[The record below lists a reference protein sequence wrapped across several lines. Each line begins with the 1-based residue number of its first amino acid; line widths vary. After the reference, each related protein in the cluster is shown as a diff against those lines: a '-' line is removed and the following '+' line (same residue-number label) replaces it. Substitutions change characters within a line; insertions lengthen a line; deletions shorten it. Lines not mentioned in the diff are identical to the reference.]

1 MNLNHL
7 HIALASDQNYAEFVA
22 VVLVSL
28 FDTNKW
34 QEFTTIHLLSNGID
48 EATIGKLRQHIPD
61 GRGEL
66 LVYNISTLKED
77 LGIDVPPTI
86 AITTY
91 ARLFLPQL
99 LSPDVD
105 RVLYLDCDVVVSGSV
120 GDFYKVPFDKNWIAG
135 VRDILRVNYTKTAVG
150 LNLNDEYFNAGVL
163 MINLTAWREND
174 VTNKCLMFLLDH
186 GGNVLHHDQ
195 GIINGVCKDHKVV
208 VHPKYNVNTSYFS
221 HPYSLILKKLRRP
234 RVALQLYI
242 LLPVSII
249 VPG

>member
-66 LVYNISTLKED
+66 LVYNINTLKED

-120 GDFYKVPFDKNWIAG
+120 EDFYKVPFD
-135 VRDILRVNYTKTAVG
+135 
-150 LNLNDEYFNAGVL
+150 
-163 MINLTAWREND
+163 
-174 VTNKCLMFLLDH
+174 
-186 GGNVLHHDQ
+186 
-195 GIINGVCKDHKVV
+195 
-208 VHPKYNVNTSYFS
+208 
-221 HPYSLILKKLRRP
+221 
-234 RVALQLYI
+234 
-242 LLPVSII
+242 
-249 VPG
+249 